1 MERDPDAFMA
11 PGVGAE
17 DLDYEG
23 ALGELDAVLG
33 RLEDGRVPL
42 EEAMALYERGVGLV
56 RRCSGLLD
64 GAEKRVLELSAGPD
78 GALEERPFQAGPEE
92 ETGSG
97 AG

>member
-11 PGVGAE
+11 PEVGAE

-23 ALGELDAVLG
+23 ALSELDAVLS

-64 GAEKRVLELSAGPD
+64 GAEKRVLELSAGAD
-78 GALEERPFQAGPEE
+78 GSLEERPFQAGPEE